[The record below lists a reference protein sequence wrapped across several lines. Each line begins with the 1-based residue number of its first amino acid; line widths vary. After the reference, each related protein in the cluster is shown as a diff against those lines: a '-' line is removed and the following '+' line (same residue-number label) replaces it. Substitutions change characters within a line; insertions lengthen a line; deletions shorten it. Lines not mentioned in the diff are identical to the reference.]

1 MPPFPWP
8 PCRSS
13 QRMQTAW
20 TLPWISSPL
29 NRSRRSPA
37 GTSTLLRG
45 PVVGRLKEYDG
56 WDFSEIEKEAWRD
69 HPSSRGGNQKLFG
82 LEEKKEEPKQ
92 SSEPVM
98 FRKGDKVKLLDL
110 EDEALNGKTGKLLS
124 LVVGTGKFAIELD
137 DSDGADN
144 NTVYV
149 KPKNI
154 KCRCCAACSL
164 SLRGSMRANLIIF
177 LCSHRLTGY
186 APSGS

>member
-56 WDFSEIEKEAWRD
+56 WDFSEIEKE
-69 HPSSRGGNQKLFG
+69 
-82 LEEKKEEPKQ
+82 EKKEEPKQ
-92 SSEPVM
+92 RSEPVM
-98 FRKGDKVKLLDL
+98 FRKGDKAKLLDL

-137 DSDGADN
+137 DSDGAAQVDG
-144 NTVYV
+144 TEEADLGGWRGRAVALWALAHFATSSIFSCLLA
-149 KPKNI
+149 PL
-154 KCRCCAACSL
+154 AC
-164 SLRGSMRANLIIF
+164 
-177 LCSHRLTGY
+177 T
-186 APSGS
+186 PV